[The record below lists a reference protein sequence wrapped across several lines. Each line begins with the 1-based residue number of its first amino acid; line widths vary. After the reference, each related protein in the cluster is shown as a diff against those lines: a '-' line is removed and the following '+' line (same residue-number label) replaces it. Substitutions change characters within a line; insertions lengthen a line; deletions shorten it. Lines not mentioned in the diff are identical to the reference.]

1 MWKLFATQYVNDWEE
16 VCYQP
21 TALGYALLVLAGLLC
36 IGLAV
41 FLVRRS
47 GKGGGHISTRQLI
60 FSAMAMALATVTSL
74 IKLFD
79 LPMGGSVTLCSMLFI
94 VLIGYWYGP
103 KAGILT
109 GVAYGIL
116 QLVIDPYILSLPQML
131 VDYPLAFGALGLSGF
146 FSNSKWG
153 LQKGYLLAIF
163 GRWVFAFL
171 SGCIFFA
178 YYAWEG
184 WNPVV
189 YSAVY
194 NLIYMGI
201 EGAITMVIISLPP
214 MQKALQTVKKTALDE
229 K

>member
-16 VCYQP
+16 VCYEP
-21 TALGYALLVLAGLLC
+21 TVLGYAALILVGLLC

-41 FLVRRS
+41 YIVRRS
-47 GKGGGHISTRQLI
+47 KKGGGRITTRQLM
-60 FSAMAMALATVTSL
+60 FSAMAMALATVTSM

-79 LPMGGSVTLCSMLFI
+79 APMGGSVTLCSMLFI

-103 KAGILT
+103 KVGILT

-131 VDYPLAFGALGLSGF
+131 VDYPLAFGALGISGF
-146 FSNSKWG
+146 FSNSRGG
-153 LQKGYLLAIF
+153 LQKGYLLGIF
-163 GRWVFAFL
+163 GRFVFAFL
-171 SGCIFFA
+171 SGYIFFY

-184 WNPVV
+184 WNPAA

-194 NLIYMGI
+194 NLSYIGI
-201 EGAITMVIISLPP
+201 EGAITLVLISLPP
-214 MQKALQTVKKTALDE
+214 MQSALRSIKKLALDE
-229 K
+229 

>member
-21 TALGYALLVLAGLLC
+21 TVLGYATLLIAGLLC

-41 FLVRRS
+41 WIVRRS
-47 GKGGGHISTRQLI
+47 GKGGSRITTRQLM
-60 FSAMAMALATVTSL
+60 FSAMAMALATVTSM

-79 LPMGGSVTLCSMLFI
+79 APMGGSVTLCSMLFI

-103 KAGILT
+103 KVGILT

-116 QLVIDPYILSLPQML
+116 QLVIDPYILSLPQMI
-131 VDYPLAFGALGLSGF
+131 VDYPLAFGALGTSGF
-146 FSNSKWG
+146 FANSKNG
-153 LQKGYLLAIF
+153 LQKGYLLGIF

-171 SGCIFFA
+171 SGYIFFA
-178 YYAWEG
+178 YYAWDG
-184 WNPVV
+184 WNPAA

-194 NLIYMGI
+194 NLSYIGI
-201 EGAITMVIISLPP
+201 EGVITLILISLPP
-214 MQKALQTVKKTALDE
+214 VKNALQSVKKLALDE
-229 K
+229 

>member
-16 VCYQP
+16 VCYEP
-21 TALGYALLVLAGLLC
+21 TVLGYAALILVGLLC

-41 FLVRRS
+41 YIVRRS
-47 GKGGGHISTRQLI
+47 KKGGGRITTRQLM
-60 FSAMAMALATVTSL
+60 FSAMAMALATVTSM

-79 LPMGGSVTLCSMLFI
+79 APMGGSVTLCSMLFI

-103 KAGILT
+103 KVGILT

-131 VDYPLAFGALGLSGF
+131 VDYPLAFGALGISGF
-146 FSNSKWG
+146 FSNSRGG
-153 LQKGYLLAIF
+153 LQKGYLLGIF
-163 GRWVFAFL
+163 GRFVFAFL
-171 SGCIFFA
+171 SGYIFFY

-184 WNPVV
+184 WNPAA

-194 NLIYMGI
+194 NLSYIGI
-201 EGAITMVIISLPP
+201 EGAITLVLISLPP
-214 MQKALQTVKKTALDE
+214 MQSALQSIKKLALDE
-229 K
+229 

>member
-1 MWKLFATQYVNDWEE
+1 MWKLFATQYVNDWDE

-21 TALGYALLVLAGLLC
+21 TVLGYATLVIVGLLC
-36 IGLAV
+36 VGLA
-41 FLVRRS
+41 LWIVRRS
-47 GKGGGHISTRQLI
+47 GKGGKRITTRQI
-60 FSAMAMALATVTSL
+60 MFSAMAMALATVTSM

-79 LPMGGSVTLCSMLFI
+79 APMGGSVTLCSMLFI

-103 KAGILT
+103 KVGILT

-116 QLVIDPYILSLPQML
+116 QLVIDPYILSLPQMI
-131 VDYPLAFGALGLSGF
+131 VDYPLAFGALGISGF
-146 FSNSKWG
+146 FANSKNG
-153 LQKGYLLAIF
+153 LQKGYLLGIV

-184 WNPVV
+184 WNPAA

-194 NLIYMGI
+194 NLSYIGI
-201 EGAITMVIISLPP
+201 EGVITLILISLPP
-214 MQKALQTVKKTALDE
+214 VKHALASVKKLALDE
-229 K
+229 

>member
-21 TALGYALLVLAGLLC
+21 TALGYAALIVVGLLC
-36 IGLAV
+36 IGLAIWI
-41 FLVRRS
+41 VRRS
-47 GKGGGHISTRQLI
+47 GNGGTRITTRQI
-60 FSAMAMALATVTSL
+60 MFSAMAMALATVTSM

-79 LPMGGSVTLCSMLFI
+79 APMGGSVTLCSMLFI

-103 KAGILT
+103 KVGILT

-116 QLVIDPYILSLPQML
+116 QLVIDPYILSLPQMI
-131 VDYPLAFGALGLSGF
+131 VDYPLAFGALGTSGF
-146 FSNSKWG
+146 FANSKNG
-153 LQKGYLLAIF
+153 LQKGYLLGIF

-171 SGCIFFA
+171 SGYIFFA

-184 WNPVV
+184 WNPAA

-194 NLIYMGI
+194 NLSYIGI
-201 EGAITMVIISLPP
+201 EGVITLILISLPP
-214 MQKALQTVKKTALDE
+214 VKNALQSVKKLALDE
-229 K
+229 

>member
-1 MWKLFATQYVNDWEE
+1 MWKLFATQYVNDWDE

-21 TALGYALLVLAGLLC
+21 TALGYATLVIVGLLC
-36 IGLAV
+36 VGLA
-41 FLVRRS
+41 LWIVRRS
-47 GKGGGHISTRQLI
+47 GKGGKRITTRQTM
-60 FSAMAMALATVTSL
+60 FSAMAMALATVTSM

-79 LPMGGSVTLCSMLFI
+79 APMGGSVTLCSMLFI

-103 KAGILT
+103 KVGILT

-116 QLVIDPYILSLPQML
+116 QLVIDPYILSLPQMI
-131 VDYPLAFGALGLSGF
+131 VDYPLAFGALGISGF
-146 FSNSKWG
+146 FANSKNG
-153 LQKGYLLAIF
+153 LQKGYLAGIF

-184 WNPVV
+184 WNPAV

-194 NLIYMGI
+194 NLSYIGI
-201 EGAITMVIISLPP
+201 EGVITLIIISLPP
-214 MQKALQTVKKTALDE
+214 VKHALASVKKLALDE
-229 K
+229 

>member
-16 VCYQP
+16 VCYEP
-21 TALGYALLVLAGLLC
+21 TVLGYAALILIGLLC

-41 FLVRRS
+41 YIVRRS
-47 GKGGGHISTRQLI
+47 KKGGGRITTRQLM
-60 FSAMAMALATVTSL
+60 FSAMAMALATVTSM

-79 LPMGGSVTLCSMLFI
+79 APMGGSVTLCSMLFI

-103 KAGILT
+103 KVGILT

-131 VDYPLAFGALGLSGF
+131 VDYPLAFGALGISGF
-146 FSNSKWG
+146 FSNSRGG
-153 LQKGYLLAIF
+153 LQKGYLLGIF
-163 GRWVFAFL
+163 GRFVFAFL
-171 SGCIFFA
+171 SGYIFFY

-184 WNPVV
+184 WNPAA

-194 NLIYMGI
+194 NLSYIGI
-201 EGAITMVIISLPP
+201 EGAITLVLISLPP
-214 MQKALQTVKKTALDE
+214 MQSALRSIKKLALDE
-229 K
+229 